1 MRKCAMKFNDLGL
14 DEADILGNDA
24 LRPSIDPAPGRQMVN
39 IKVMKSMVDD
49 YMSELKAI
57 NRNLHVTPE
66 IIASLAQ
73 LEDLY
78 NRMFGHK
85 LVELGS
91 TEQE

>member
-1 MRKCAMKFNDLGL
+1 MKFNDLGI
-14 DEADILGNDA
+14 DEGDILGNEV
-24 LRPSIDPAPGRQMVN
+24 LRPSVDPEPGRQMVN

-49 YMSELKAI
+49 YMAELKAI
-57 NRNLHVTPE
+57 NRNLHVSPE

-91 TEQE
+91 TRQE